1 MNVNSLRDEIRF
13 LFSGQGMPYEKVCLM
28 VAAVVCIVLGTMPIV
43 ANVKNIEPKKNRK
56 PCTSTL

>member
-28 VAAVVCIVLGTMPIV
+28 VAAVVCIVLGTMLSS
-43 ANVKNIEPKKNRK
+43 NI
-56 PCTSTL
+56 